1 MVQFIDEVGVPHTLT
16 DANIP
21 ASDIEKIASEIV
33 AHGCDADGMLPSIP
47 KIGKAGIVTVLRM
60 AK

>member
-1 MVQFIDEVGVPHTLT
+1 MVQFMDEVGAPHTLT

-21 ASDIEKIASEIV
+21 ASDIEKIAK
-33 AHGCDADGMLPSIP
+33 D
-47 KIGKAGIVTVLRM
+47 GIVTVLRM